1 MEMVNVQMTSELFS
15 CISVPH
21 FIPDIW
27 LPLKGVAFLI
37 VAPEEHS
44 VPEIDVNVIEFGMS
58 S

>member
-1 MEMVNVQMTSELFS
+1 MNVQMTSELFS

-21 FIPDIW
+21 FIPATW
-27 LPLKGVAFLI
+27 LPSKGIAFLI

-44 VPEIDVNVIEFGMS
+44 VPEIGVNVIDSGVS